1 LRISRL
7 ILAFSQS
14 HVGQAQI
21 GDQLLEP
28 LILLTQLLDFL
39 AVRFPLG
46 VPAQTLLA
54 RLDEIL
60 LVV

>member
-1 LRISRL
+1 LRIARL
-7 ILAFSQS
+7 LLALFQS

-39 AVRFPLG
+39 AVRFRSMSPRKCFL
-46 VPAQTLLA
+46 PASMKSF
-54 RLDEIL
+54 
-60 LVV
+60 

>member
-1 LRISRL
+1 MLARLR
-7 ILAFSQS
+7 
-14 HVGQAQI
+14 I

-46 VPAQTLLA
+46 VPAQTFLA
-54 RLDEIL
+54 RLHEIL

>member
-1 LRISRL
+1 LRIARL
-7 ILAFSQS
+7 LLALFQS

-39 AVRFPLG
+39 AVRFRSMSRKCFL
-46 VPAQTLLA
+46 PASMKSF
-54 RLDEIL
+54 
-60 LVV
+60 